1 MNPSVLNFLQAQ
13 QEQAQQ
19 EQDPYMGQEM
29 IMPEPKMR
37 FSQEQPQMSQMQAPQ
52 MQQAPQ
58 EQAPYNPFDSGIQK
72 AISSAR
78 ESLGMT
84 EQQKDR
90 ALRSS
95 ILAFGD
101 NIGQQPRQKGF
112 WNNFGSAARALSPAI
127 TSYDKSEE
135 DALAQN
141 NTLANQILAY
151 QAAEEKKQSQIED
164 TNWKRGFDEE
174 QFAAKKQQAT
184 DQLAE
189 QTRYHNLMKPKP
201 AANAKG
207 AVNEDGYDSKTLEY
221 IRKKNVDHMEDIYKK
236 NKASDMSTQALSD
249 IKDILVKE
257 KNEGSWQQGSGV
269 SAQIARFSA
278 KAAGQD
284 DAAKM
289 ILLKRMPLYASL
301 KEMFGSRITNL
312 DLELFIKS
320 LPGLDQPP
328 EVAIK
333 ALDDLIKSQKLD
345 SRKRNL
351 RQNITEEYFNNSV
364 PMYSPKVDREIEK
377 SLALEEKGNLE
388 TKPEPTT
395 GINLYDPAINKTYY
409 NVTPEHAQHYLSQN
423 PNLVQ
428 Q

>member
-174 QFAAKKQQAT
+174 QFATKKQQAT

-189 QTRYHNLMKPKP
+189 QARYHDLMKPKP
-201 AANAKG
+201 AG
-207 AVNEDGYDSKTLEY
+207 NEGGNEGTYDKKTLDH
-221 IRKKNVDHMEDIYKK
+221 IHKKNIDHSEDIYKK
-236 NKASDMSTQALSD
+236 NKTSEITTKALTS
-249 IKDILVKE
+249 IKDVLAKE
-257 KNEGSWQQGSGV
+257 RDAGSWQQGSGL
-269 SAQIARFSA
+269 SA
-278 KAAGQD
+278 KISRYVAASAGKN
-284 DAAKM
+284 DAQKE
-289 ILLKRMPLYASL
+289 ILLKRMPLFGSL
-301 KEMFGSRITNL
+301 KEMFGARITNL

-328 EVAIK
+328 EVAI
-333 ALDDLIKSQKLD
+333 AELEQRINNEKL
-345 SRKRNL
+345 SSKERSL
-351 RQNITEEYFNNSV
+351 RQEIVEDEFNNKV
-364 PMYSPKVDREIEK
+364 PFYSTQVNKRVEERMG
-377 SLALEEKGNLE
+377 LAQEPDNLE
-388 TKPEPTT
+388 KKVEPKT
-395 GINLYDPAINKTYY
+395 GITLYDPAINKTYY

>member
-13 QEQAQQ
+13 KEQAQQ

-174 QFAAKKQQAT
+174 QFATKK
-184 DQLAE
+184 
-189 QTRYHNLMKPKP
+189 
-201 AANAKG
+201 
-207 AVNEDGYDSKTLEY
+207 
-221 IRKKNVDHMEDIYKK
+221 
-236 NKASDMSTQALSD
+236 
-249 IKDILVKE
+249 
-257 KNEGSWQQGSGV
+257 
-269 SAQIARFSA
+269 
-278 KAAGQD
+278 
-284 DAAKM
+284 
-289 ILLKRMPLYASL
+289 
-301 KEMFGSRITNL
+301 
-312 DLELFIKS
+312 
-320 LPGLDQPP
+320 
-328 EVAIK
+328 
-333 ALDDLIKSQKLD
+333 
-345 SRKRNL
+345 
-351 RQNITEEYFNNSV
+351 
-364 PMYSPKVDREIEK
+364 
-377 SLALEEKGNLE
+377 
-388 TKPEPTT
+388 
-395 GINLYDPAINKTYY
+395 
-409 NVTPEHAQHYLSQN
+409 
-423 PNLVQ
+423 
-428 Q
+428 